1 MLDYCLIFLLE
12 PFFILLCQCQA
23 NPINLVF
30 LLCAVQTSIKTM
42 DQVDLMREQLK
53 ILSGEVALQ
62 TSVLKRLT
70 EEALNSP
77 NKEQIQVPHWSTL
90 LFYILQWVPVISLKI
105 WCPIEG

>member
-1 MLDYCLIFLLE
+1 M
-12 PFFILLCQCQA
+12 
-23 NPINLVF
+23 
-30 LLCAVQTSIKTM
+30 KTT

-77 NKEQIQVPHWSTL
+77 NKEHIQVQQLAYS
-90 LFYILQWVPVISLKI
+90 
-105 WCPIEG
+105 

>member
-1 MLDYCLIFLLE
+1 M
-12 PFFILLCQCQA
+12 FF
-23 NPINLVF
+23 
-30 LLCAVQTSIKTM
+30 LCAVQTSIKTM

-77 NKEQIQVPHWSTL
+77 NKEQIQVHTGL
-90 LFYILQWVPVISLKI
+90 LFYFTFYNGYQ
-105 WCPIEG
+105 

>member
-1 MLDYCLIFLLE
+1 
-12 PFFILLCQCQA
+12 
-23 NPINLVF
+23 
-30 LLCAVQTSIKTM
+30 M

-77 NKEQIQVPHWSTL
+77 NKEQIQVPHWPTL
-90 LFYILQWVPVISLKI
+90 LFYILQWVPVICLKI